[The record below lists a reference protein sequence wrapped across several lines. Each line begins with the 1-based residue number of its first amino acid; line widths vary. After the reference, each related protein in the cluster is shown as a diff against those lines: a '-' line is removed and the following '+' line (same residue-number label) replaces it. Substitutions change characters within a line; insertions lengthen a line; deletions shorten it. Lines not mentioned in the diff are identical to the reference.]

1 MAKIV
6 INACYG
12 GYGTTTQKAADRYFA
27 LSGKHLVAIGSP
39 MIKETYFAPDDRSDP
54 AWIKTIE
61 CIGEDANPDSGTNYV
76 VYEYDAERFSCEIDE
91 YDGLETIELRPIIDF
106 NKIYGRDQY
115 QVWAYLVGFGDTI
128 TLKNGPLE
136 NNKLAAAL
144 TDKKICGDCRSYGK
158 DCGGRAGAMRDCDL
172 WIDSYHNMQ
181 KQLAKL
187 LEKEVHDEH

>member
-12 GYGTTTQKAADRYFA
+12 GYGGTTRKAADKYFE
-27 LSGKHLVAIGSP
+27 LSGKRLMTIGSP
-39 MIKETYFAPDDRSDP
+39 MVEEAYFAPDDRSDP

-61 CIGEDANPDSGTNYV
+61 CIGEDANDSGTDYV
-76 VYEYDAERFSCEIDE
+76 VYEYDAERFSCEIRE
-91 YDGLETIELRPIIDF
+91 YDGLETVELRPIIDF
-106 NKIYGRDQY
+106 NKIYGRDPY
-115 QVWAYLVGFGDTI
+115 QVWAYLVGFGGSI

-136 NNKLAAAL
+136 DNKLAAAL
-144 TDKKICGDCRSYGK
+144 TDKKVCVDCHAYGK

-172 WIDSYHNMQ
+172 WIDGYHNMC

-187 LEKEVHDEH
+187 LEKGGSL